1 MCLAIPGLVV
11 KIEGDKAIV
20 DFGGV
25 KREVTLTLIDRDKVT
40 PGETYVIVHTG
51 WAISILDREE
61 AVETLKL
68 WKEALKSGVEIED
81 EDEL

>member
-1 MCLAIPGLVV
+1 VCLAIPGLVV

-25 KREVTLTLIDRDKVT
+25 KREVMLTLVDSEKVK

-61 AVETLKL
+61 AEETLKL
-68 WKEALKSGVEIED
+68 WKEALQSV
-81 EDEL
+81 